1 MFLPW
6 QNVYKYQCKE
16 LYLEHKKGYSAEKSW
31 LFKVKNRLLRQH
43 LGGPLIPNPQLSQ
56 LAVEGHVPS
65 NLVSQFQQLR
75 KGFFWDTLYITTMCN
90 MPATEKHNPQHTF
103 TCSQHRRLLG
113 VQRSNDVRF
122 MSLCNTQLGNISRIG
137 NGHTQGCI
145 SNRHTQGCISPGSLH
160 LMMNC
165 MIYIV

>member
-1 MFLPW
+1 MPTGLATTNSTNKYP
-6 QNVYKYQCKE
+6 NVKQ
-16 LYLEHKKGYSAEKSW
+16 LSW
-31 LFKVKNRLLRQH
+31 ANNYPPPHPHTLGRIRTENVTFHQTSQFFKAKNRFLRQH

-113 VQRSNDVRF
+113 VQRSNVVRF
-122 MSLCNTQLGNISRIG
+122 MSLCFALAIG
-137 NGHTQGCI
+137 IHKAALAQGH
-145 SNRHTQGCISPGSLH
+145 
-160 LMMNC
+160 
-165 MIYIV
+165 YI

>member
-1 MFLPW
+1 MYNVHVIKLQHVVNLMFLPW
-6 QNVYKYQCKE
+6 QNVHKYQCKE
-16 LYLEHKKGYSAEKSW
+16 LYLGHKKGYSAEKNW
-31 LFKVKNRLLRQH
+31 LFKVKNRLLKQH

-75 KGFFWDTLYITTMCN
+75 KGVFWDILYITTMCN

-113 VQRSNDVRF
+113 VQRSNVVRF
-122 MSLCNTQLGNISRIG
+122 MSLCFALAIG
-137 NGHTQGCI
+137 IHKAALAQGH
-145 SNRHTQGCISPGSLH
+145 
-160 LMMNC
+160 
-165 MIYIV
+165 YI